1 MAAML
6 RTVSFL
12 ARASDDGLARLAAQ
26 SVLRKFERGSFLF
39 RTGEPA
45 ERIYVIQHGRVA
57 ATVSSRDGA
66 KLTFHIAEAG
76 ECAGFSA
83 LLDPQGHQASAHALT
98 HVEAVVIPAAAC
110 LELIS
115 AEPWVGL
122 DYARELTSV
131 IRILNES
138 MADLVFLDLERRL
151 ARTLVEAPSRDDMV
165 WLPVSQGE
173 LAARLGSAR
182 QSLNQALARLAH
194 RGFVRI
200 EAPQRIRITDRAA
213 LVAFVADQES
223 SRAHG
228 GSLGPAA
235 VLWLSRR

>member
-1 MAAML
+1 MASML

-12 ARASDDGLARLAAQ
+12 ARASDDGLARLAGH
-26 SVLRKFERGSFLF
+26 SIVRHFERGSFLF
-39 RTGEPA
+39 RSGEPA
-45 ERIYVIQHGRVA
+45 ERIYVIQRGRVA
-57 ATVSSRDGA
+57 AMVSSPDGA
-66 KLTFHIAEAG
+66 KLTFHLAEAG

-83 LLDPQGHQASAHALT
+83 LLDPLGHQASAHALSQ
-98 HVEAVVIPAAAC
+98 VEAVVIPAADC

-115 AEPWVGL
+115 AEPRVAL

-138 MADLVFLDLERRL
+138 IADLVFLDLERRL
-151 ARTLVEAPSRDDMV
+151 ARTLVEAPSRDDIV

-200 EAPQRIRITDRAA
+200 ESPQRIRITDRAA
-213 LVAFVADQES
+213 LAAFVAGKES
-223 SRAHG
+223 LRAHG
-228 GSLGPAA
+228 
-235 VLWLSRR
+235 